1 MINVQ
6 EPPLNDGALKGG
18 HHMSMQSDNR
28 SSHGLANNLAVQVTV
43 FVIVMAAV
51 IVVASRYLW

>member
-1 MINVQ
+1 LP

-18 HHMSMQSDNR
+18 HHMTMQSDNR
-28 SSHGLANNLAVQVTV
+28 SHGLANNLAFQIMV

-51 IVVASRYLW
+51 MMVASRYLW

>member
-1 MINVQ
+1 
-6 EPPLNDGALKGG
+6 
-18 HHMSMQSDNR
+18 MSMQSDNK
-28 SSHGLANNLAVQVTV
+28 SHGLANNLAMQVTV

>member
-1 MINVQ
+1 MINLRK
-6 EPPLNDGALKGG
+6 PPLNDGALKGG
-18 HHMSMQSDNR
+18 HHMSMQSDNK
-28 SSHGLANNLAVQVTV
+28 SHGLANNLAMQVTV

>member
-1 MINVQ
+1 MT
-6 EPPLNDGALKGG
+6 
-18 HHMSMQSDNR
+18 MQSDNR
-28 SSHGLANNLAVQVTV
+28 NHGLANNLAIQIAV